1 VTALS
6 RATVEPIAMP
16 DANEI
21 TDEYMHEML
30 GKTKAYT
37 LMLLKKAPRYAEPGS
52 RPIVWEHGR
61 RNFALRAE
69 GKLAIV
75 CPVLDDSEWAGVGIF
90 DVTPEE
96 VVRIAEQD
104 PGVKAGIFTYEVHP
118 VRGFPGSKL
127 P

>member
-1 VTALS
+1 VTSLS

-90 DVTPEE
+90 DVSPEE

>member
-1 VTALS
+1 VTALP

-90 DVTPEE
+90 DVSPEE

>member
-90 DVTPEE
+90 DVSPEE